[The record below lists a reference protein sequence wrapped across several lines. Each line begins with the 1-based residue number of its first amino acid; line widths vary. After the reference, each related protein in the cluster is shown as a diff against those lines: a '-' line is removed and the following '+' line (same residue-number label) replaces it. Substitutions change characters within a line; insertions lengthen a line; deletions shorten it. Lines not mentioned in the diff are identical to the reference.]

1 MWKPPLNFITIH
13 YAYII
18 SLSISS
24 LVVLY
29 PYGNLKA
36 IDAYFFGASGCTES
50 GLNTY
55 DVKDLKTYQQLFIYV
70 IPIISHLGFVN
81 IAVVLVRL
89 HWFKK
94 RLNEFAPSQVQ
105 HRQDVEAKAF
115 ETPEDVRK
123 YSSSNAVTDTTAPN
137 VTSTSGNANGTDKS
151 QAQPTK
157 PTGTSISFA
166 ADVRGYDKSKALYVP
181 PPQERDRGR
190 PMVEVDEV
198 FSDDDEIAKTND
210 SNARRRSLSARR
222 RIMGSSRIASTSTLE
237 RVASSIFVLEG
248 RPSTSNKQPPLQPSL
263 SQHLDL
269 PLSSHATLGRNSQF
283 RNLTAEDRE
292 KLGGIEYRS
301 LKLLLKIVTAYFFGL
316 HLFGGICLLG
326 WILHSDPKYR
336 EYLRECGQSPVWW
349 AFYSSQ
355 TMISNLGFTLT
366 PDSMISFRDAEWPMI
381 LMSFLAYVGN
391 TFYPCFLRFI
401 IWTMSLI
408 VPKTS
413 SLKEPLNFLLKHPR
427 RCYTLLFPSGTTW
440 ALFSGLFVLNFVD
453 IVLMVTLDLDNPTV
467 NDLPIGKRIL
477 ASLFQAASTRHT
489 GTSAFNLAKVNPAVQ
504 VSLLVMM
511 YIAILPIALSIR
523 ASNTYEQRAL
533 GIYPQ
538 DRDLDEYNGKTYIL
552 AHIKNQL
559 TFDLW
564 YIFLGVFCICA
575 SESKK
580 IMDPSEPAFSVF
592 AIFFEVTSGYGN
604 VGLSLGHPSV
614 NTSLSGQF
622 TIFSKLVVCA
632 MMLRGRHR
640 GLPSQ
645 LDRAVML
652 PSDRL
657 VDDDDRVETTETKY
671 STKIK
676 RYHTH

>member
-1 MWKPPLNFITIH
+1 MWKPPLTFITIH

-18 SLSISS
+18 TLSISS
-24 LVVLY
+24 LIVLY

-55 DVKDLKTYQQLFIYV
+55 DIKDLKTYQQLFIYV
-70 IPIISHLGFVN
+70 IPIISHLGFIN

-89 HWFKK
+89 HWNTE
-94 RLNEFAPSQVQ
+94 LGIAPSQAR
-105 HRQDVEAKAF
+105 HSHDVEAHAYK
-115 ETPEDVRK
+115 TPEERK
-123 YSSSNAVTDTTAPN
+123 SAGGIEN
-137 VTSTSGNANGTDKS
+137 TSTSGLNMISTGNNANETDKS
-151 QAQPTK
+151 QAQTTK
-157 PTGTSISFA
+157 PPGTSISFA
-166 ADVRGYDKSKALYVP
+166 TDVRDYDKSKALYVP

-198 FSDDDEIAKTND
+198 FSDDEIAKTND
-210 SNARRRSLSARR
+210 SNVKRRSLSARR
-222 RIMGSSRIASTSTLE
+222 RTIGSSRIVSTSTLE
-237 RVASSIFVLEG
+237 RVASSIFVLDG
-248 RPSTSNKQPPLQPSL
+248 RPSTSNKQPPLQHSL

-269 PLSSHATLGRNSQF
+269 PLSSHATLGHNSQF

-316 HLFGGICLLG
+316 HLFGAICLLG
-326 WILHSDPKYR
+326 WILHSDLKYR
-336 EYLRECGQSPVWW
+336 KYLGECGQSPVWW

-366 PDSMISFRDAEWPMI
+366 PDSMISFQDAAWPMI
-381 LMSFLAYVGN
+381 LMSFLAYTGN

-401 IWTMSLI
+401 IWTMSLL

-440 ALFSGLFVLNFVD
+440 ALFAGLFVLNSVD
-453 IVLMVTLDLDNPTV
+453 ILLMVVLDLNNPAV
-467 NDLPIGKRIL
+467 NNLPMGKRII

-489 GTSAFNLAKVNPAVQ
+489 GTASFNLAKVNPAVQ
-504 VSLLVMM
+504 VSILIMM

-538 DRDLDEYNGKTYIL
+538 DRELDEYNGKTYIL

-575 SESKK
+575 SESKR
-580 IMDPSEPAFSVF
+580 IMDPSELAFSVF
-592 AIFFEVTSGYGN
+592 AIFFEVVSGYGN

-614 NTSLSGQF
+614 NTSLSGKF
-622 TIFSKLVVCA
+622 NVFSKLVVCA
-632 MMLRGRHR
+632 MMIRGRHR

-645 LDRAVML
+645 LDRAIML
-652 PSDRL
+652 PSDRI
-657 VDDDDRVETTETKY
+657 VDDDDRVETSQTKY

>member
-13 YAYII
+13 YAYIVT
-18 SLSISS
+18 LSISS

-36 IDAYFFGASGCTES
+36 IDAYFFGASSCTES

-70 IPIISHLGFVN
+70 IPVISHHAFIN

-89 HWFKK
+89 HWFRK
-94 RLNEFAPSQVQ
+94 RLDEIASTQVR
-105 HRQDVEAKAF
+105 HRHDVEAKAYKPL
-115 ETPEDVRK
+115 ENGKK
-123 YSSSNAVTDTTAPN
+123 YTSNDQHITDATALN
-137 VTSTSGNANGTDKS
+137 VISTGEHTNETDKP
-151 QAQPTK
+151 QAQTAE
-157 PTGTSISFA
+157 PTGRSISFA

-190 PMVEVDEV
+190 PMVEIDEI
-198 FSDDDEIAKTND
+198 FSDDDEITKTND
-210 SNARRRSLSARR
+210 SNVRGSLPARRK
-222 RIMGSSRIASTSTLE
+222 IMGSSRITSTTTLE

-248 RPSTSNKQPPLQPSL
+248 RPSTRQKQPPLQHSL
-263 SQHLDL
+263 SQHLHL
-269 PLSSHATLGRNSQF
+269 PLSSHAALGPNSQF

-292 KLGGIEYRS
+292 TLGGIEYRS
-301 LKLLLKIVTAYFFGL
+301 LKLLFKIVTVYFFGL
-316 HLFGGICLLG
+316 HLFGAVCLLG

-336 EYLRECGQSPVWW
+336 KYLQECAQSPVWW

-381 LMSFLAYVGN
+381 LMSVLAYVGN

-413 SLKEPLNFLLKHPR
+413 PLKEQLNFLLKHPR
-427 RCYTLLFPSGTTW
+427 RCYTHLFPSGTTW
-440 ALFSGLFVLNFVD
+440 ALFAVLFLLNFVD
-453 IVLMVTLDLDNPTV
+453 IILMITLDLHNPAV
-467 NDLPIGKRIL
+467 NDLPWGKRIL

-489 GTSAFNLAKVNPAVQ
+489 GTASFNLANVNPAVQ
-504 VSLLVMM
+504 VSILVMM
-511 YIAILPIALSIR
+511 YIGIFPIALSTR

-538 DRDLDEYNGKTYIL
+538 DRELDEYNGKTYIL

-564 YIFLGVFCICA
+564 YIFLGFFCICA

-580 IMDPSEPAFSVF
+580 IMDPNEPAFSVF
-592 AIFFEVTSGYGN
+592 AMLFEVTSGYGN
-604 VGLSLGHPSV
+604 VGLSLGYPGI
-614 NTSLSGQF
+614 NTSLSGK
-622 TIFSKLVVCA
+622 FSAFGKLIMCA

-657 VDDDDRVETTETKY
+657 VDGDEKENNSEIRN

>member
-24 LVVLY
+24 LIVLY

-81 IAVVLVRL
+81 IAVVLV
-89 HWFKK
+89 
-94 RLNEFAPSQVQ
+94 Q
-105 HRQDVEAKAF
+105 HRDDVEAKAF
-115 ETPEDVRK
+115 KTPKDVRK
-123 YSSSNAVTDTTAPN
+123 YTSSNANPDTTTPTA
-137 VTSTSGNANGTDKS
+137 TSTPGNANETDES

-157 PTGTSISFA
+157 PTGASISFA

-190 PMVEVDEV
+190 PMVEVDEI

-237 RVASSIFVLEG
+237 KVASSIFVLEG

-301 LKLLLKIVTAYFFGL
+301 LKLLLKIVTVL
-316 HLFGGICLLG
+316 
-326 WILHSDPKYR
+326 
-336 EYLRECGQSPVWW
+336 
-349 AFYSSQ
+349 
-355 TMISNLGFTLT
+355 
-366 PDSMISFRDAEWPMI
+366 
-381 LMSFLAYVGN
+381 
-391 TFYPCFLRFI
+391 I
-401 IWTMSLI
+401 I
-408 VPKTS
+408 
-413 SLKEPLNFLLKHPR
+413 
-427 RCYTLLFPSGTTW
+427 
-440 ALFSGLFVLNFVD
+440 
-453 IVLMVTLDLDNPTV
+453 TLDLDNPAV

-489 GTSAFNLAKVNPAVQ
+489 GTSPFNLAKVNPAVQ
-504 VSLLVMM
+504 VSILVMM
-511 YIAILPIALSIR
+511 YVAILPIALSIR

-580 IMDPSEPAFSVF
+580 IMDPNEPAFSVF

-622 TIFSKLVVCA
+622 SVFSKLVVCA

-657 VDDDDRVETTETKY
+657 VDDDDKVETIETKY